1 MSPELASVGVKG
13 GRGAAAAGE
22 ERAPDTH
29 AQVALVGRPNSGK
42 SSLYNAITGG
52 DAHVGN
58 FPGITVDILEAD
70 LTLPNGHKATVADL
84 PGLYSIEAVV
94 DPSTDEGVAKK
105 FIEDARGSGRPL
117 VLVQV
122 IDAAQ
127 LALGLGLTRE
137 LLAAKLPV
145 VVVVSQK
152 DVLESEGRVLDAAAL
167 AEAIGAPV
175 VHVSARA
182 KEARGKVLA
191 AIAARLEHAA
201 DASRET
207 KEFDAEDVAESVVHE
222 APHVSEA
229 AQRRR
234 TFTARA
240 DDVLLHPVIGP
251 FLFLTLMGAVFA
263 AVFLVADPVT
273 SLLDSVN
280 AGLRGRIESALGGGI
295 VASFLGDG
303 VLGGAGTVLA
313 FMPQIVILTVAM
325 EVLEATGYLARGAF
339 LVDRLLRGLG
349 MSGRSFLP
357 LLMGH
362 ACAVPAIAATRTI
375 RDPRERLTTILV
387 LPLMT
392 CSARVPTYA
401 LVLGTFFA
409 ARGALFKAGIFV
421 LLYFAGILSG
431 LVASLVL
438 RRSATKGRSLPLVL
452 EMPQYRLPQA
462 HVVARK
468 AGQAAWRF
476 LRDVGTTILAVAV
489 VLWALLTVPLPA
501 SLQPAHVD
509 VGAAAAQA
517 PIQKS
522 IAAGIGRA
530 LEPVTRPIGFD
541 WRINV
546 GLIGS
551 FGAREVMVST
561 MGVIFG
567 IEDAG
572 DDPAPLSVRLREAK
586 KADGTPAYSTATALA
601 LLAFFVLA
609 CQCMSTVAAIKRETK
624 TWRWPALVLG
634 YTYAVAYV
642 AAFVVYQLAKI
653 F

>member
-1 MSPELASVGVKG
+1 MSDLAA
-13 GRGAAAAGE
+13 RAPAAAEDRPEAGQADL
-22 ERAPDTH
+22 RA
-29 AQVALVGRPNSGK
+29 QLALVGRPNSGK
-42 SSLYNAITGG
+42 SSLYNALTGG

-58 FPGITVDILEAD
+58 FPGITVDILESELA
-70 LTLPNGHKATVADL
+70 LPSGQVATICDL
-84 PGLYSIEAVV
+84 PGLYSVHAVV
-94 DPSTDEGVAKK
+94 DKGTDEGVAREFLDRAKT
-105 FIEDARGSGRPL
+105 SGRPL
-117 VLVQV
+117 VIVQV

-137 LLAAKLPV
+137 LLGAGHRA
-145 VVVVSQK
+145 VVVVSQR
-152 DVLESEGRVLDAAAL
+152 DVLEAQGRVLDDDAL
-167 AEAIGAPV
+167 AAAIGAPV

-182 KEARGKVLA
+182 KDARAKVLA
-191 AIAARLEHAA
+191 AV
-201 DASRET
+201 DALLKAGPAEPA
-207 KEFDAEDVAESVVHE
+207 KAFDPEAVAERVVR
-222 APHVSEA
+222 EA
-229 AQRRR
+229 AHVTEAAHRRR

-240 DDVLLHPVIGP
+240 DDLLLHPVLGP
-251 FLFLTLMGAVFA
+251 VLFLTLMATVFA
-263 AVFLVADPVT
+263 AVFLVADPAT
-273 SLLDSVN
+273 ALLDGVN
-280 AGLRGRIESALGGGI
+280 ASLRAHLERALGGGLL
-295 VASFLGDG
+295 ASFLGDG

-325 EVLEATGYLARGAF
+325 DVLEATGYLARGAF
-339 LVDRLLRGLG
+339 LVDRLLRALG

-392 CSARVPTYA
+392 CSARIPTYA

-409 ARGALFKAGIFV
+409 TRGALFKAALFV
-421 LLYFAGILSG
+421 LLYFAGLLSG

-438 RRSATKGRSLPLVL
+438 RKSATKGRGLPLVL
-452 EMPQYRLPQA
+452 EMPQYRLPQGSL
-462 HVVARK
+462 VARK
-468 AGQAAWRF
+468 AARAAWRF
-476 LRDVGTTILAVAV
+476 LRDVGTTILAVAI
-489 VLWALLTVPLPA
+489 VLWALLTVPLPEG
-501 SLQPAHVD
+501 LRPAHD
-509 VGAAAAQA
+509 GSAATEA
-517 PIQKS
+517 PIQRS

-530 LEPVTRPIGFD
+530 LEPITRPVGFD

-551 FGAREVMVST
+551 FGAREVMVGT

-567 IEDAG
+567 IENAG
-572 DDPAPLSVRLREAK
+572 DDPAPLSARLREAK
-586 KADGTPAYSTATALA
+586 KPDGSPAYSTATALS

-609 CQCMSTVAAIKRETK
+609 CQCMSTLAAIRRETK

-634 YTYAVAYV
+634 YTYAVAYA
-642 AAFVVYQLAKI
+642 AAFIVYQVARL

>member
-1 MSPELASVGVKG
+1 VSTTEPAASTRREDATE
-13 GRGAAAAGE
+13 RGAGE
-22 ERAPDTH
+22 ARAPIGR
-29 AQVALVGRPNSGK
+29 ACVALVGRPNSGK
-42 SSLYNAITGG
+42 SSLYNAMTGG

-58 FPGITVDILEAD
+58 FPGITVDILESD
-70 LTLPNGHKATVADL
+70 LTLPNGVEATVADL
-84 PGLYSIEAVV
+84 PGLYSIEAIV
-94 DPSTDEGVAKK
+94 DPSTDEGVAKQ
-105 FIEDARGSGRPL
+105 FIERAKASGLPL
-117 VLVQV
+117 VVVQV
-122 IDAAQ
+122 IDTAQ

-137 LLAAKLPV
+137 LVLAKLPV
-145 VVVVSQK
+145 VVIASQR
-152 DVLESEGRVLDAAAL
+152 DVLEAEGRTLDDEAL
-167 AEAIGAPV
+167 ATAIGAPV
-175 VHVSARA
+175 VYVSARA
-182 KEARGKVLA
+182 KDARPKVLA
-191 AIAARLEHAA
+191 AIAARLVAGEPGAGTA
-201 DASRET
+201 
-207 KEFDAEDVAESVVHE
+207 FDPEEVAERVVHE
-222 APHVSEA
+222 AAHVTEA

-234 TFTARA
+234 TFTSRA
-240 DDVLLHPVIGP
+240 DDVLLHPVLGP
-251 FLFLTLMGAVFA
+251 FLFLSLMAVVFA
-263 AVFLVADPVT
+263 AVFLVAEPVT
-273 SLLDSVN
+273 SLLDTIN
-280 AGLRGRIESALGGGI
+280 GALRARLGAALGGGLL
-295 VASFLGDG
+295 ASFLGDG

-409 ARGALFKAGIFV
+409 AKGAFFKAGLFV
-421 LLYFAGILSG
+421 LLYFMGILSG

-438 RRSATKGRSLPLVL
+438 RRSATKGRALPLVL
-452 EMPQYRLPQA
+452 EMPHYRLPQPR
-462 HVVARK
+462 VVARK
-468 AGQAAWRF
+468 AAQAAWRF

-501 SLQPAHVD
+501 SLQPADVD
-509 VGAAAAQA
+509 ASGAAIEAT
-517 PIQKS
+517 PIQRS
-522 IAAGIGRA
+522 IAAGIGRG
-530 LEPVTRPIGFD
+530 LEPVTRPVGFD

-572 DDPAPLSVRLREAK
+572 DDPAPLSVRLRDAK
-586 KADGTPAYSTATALA
+586 KADGTPAYTTATALA
-601 LLAFFVLA
+601 LLAFFVFA

-624 TWRWPALVLG
+624 TWRWPALVLA
-634 YTYAVAYV
+634 YTYTVAYV
-642 AAFVVYQLAKI
+642 AAFAVYQIARL

>member
-1 MSPELASVGVKG
+1 MSGAIAG
-13 GRGAAAAGE
+13 GDAAKTN
-22 ERAPDTH
+22 RATAEVPALDPR
-29 AQVALVGRPNSGK
+29 AQIALVGRPNSGK
-42 SSLYNAITGG
+42 SSLYNAVTGG

-58 FPGITVDILEAD
+58 FPGITVDILEAQ
-70 LTLPNGHKATVADL
+70 LTLPSGLGATVADL
-84 PGLYSIEAVV
+84 PGLYSIRAVV

-105 FIEDARGSGRPL
+105 FIEQAKASGRPL
-117 VLVQV
+117 VVLQV

-137 LLAAKLPV
+137 LLGAALPT
-145 VVVVSQK
+145 VVVVSQR
-152 DVLESEGRVLDAAAL
+152 DVLEAEGRVLDDAAL
-167 AEAIGAPV
+167 SEAIGAPV
-175 VHVSARA
+175 VYVSARS
-182 KEARGKVLA
+182 KDARGKVLS
-191 AIAARLEHAA
+191 AIDARLRQG
-201 DASRET
+201 DASKAST
-207 KEFDAEDVAESVVHE
+207 SFDPEDVAERVVRE
-222 APHVSEA
+222 AAHVTEA

-234 TFTARA
+234 TLTARV
-240 DDVLLHPVIGP
+240 DEVLLHPVVGP
-251 FLFLTLMGAVFA
+251 FLFLSLMGCVFA
-263 AVFLVADPVT
+263 AVFLVADPAT
-273 SLLDSVN
+273 SLLDAIN
-280 AGLRGRIESALGGGI
+280 GALRARLEAALGGGLL
-295 VASFLGDG
+295 ASFLGDG

-339 LVDRLLRGLG
+339 LVDRLLRALG

-409 ARGALFKAGIFV
+409 TRGAFFKAGLFV
-421 LLYFAGILSG
+421 LLYFVGILSG
-431 LVASLVL
+431 LLASLVL
-438 RRSATKGRSLPLVL
+438 RKSATKGRSLPLVL
-452 EMPQYRLPQA
+452 EMPQYRMPQPRL
-462 HVVARK
+462 VARK
-468 AGQAAWRF
+468 AGQAAVRF

-489 VLWALLTVPLPA
+489 VLWALLTVPLPE

-509 VGAAAAQA
+509 AAGADTAVT

-530 LEPVTRPIGFD
+530 FEPITRPIGFD

-572 DDPAPLSVRLREAK
+572 DHPAPLSERLREAK
-586 KADGTPAYSTATALA
+586 KPDGTAAYSTATALA
-601 LLAFFVLA
+601 LLAFFVFA
-609 CQCMSTVAAIKRETK
+609 CQCMSTVAAIRRETK

-634 YTYAVAYV
+634 YTYAVAYA
-642 AAFVVYQLAKI
+642 AAFVVYQLARI